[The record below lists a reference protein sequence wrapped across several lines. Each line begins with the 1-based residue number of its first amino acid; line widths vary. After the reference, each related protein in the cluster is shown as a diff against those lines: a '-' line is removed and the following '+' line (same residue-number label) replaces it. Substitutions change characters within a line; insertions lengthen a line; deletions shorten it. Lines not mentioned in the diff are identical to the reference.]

1 LSDSKATPERFVT
14 RVEEGLRADVKAD
27 EHLAGQMIS
36 DLIEKVE
43 ALERRIAK
51 LERHP

>member
-1 LSDSKATPERFVT
+1 MSDSKAAQEGFVT

-27 EHLAGQMIS
+27 EHLVQQIIS

-51 LERHP
+51 LEQHS

>member
-1 LSDSKATPERFVT
+1 MSDSEATPEGFVA

-27 EHLAGQMIS
+27 EHLAEQMIS

-43 ALERRIAK
+43 ALEKRIAK
-51 LERHP
+51 LEQHS